1 MKARVQGTQ
10 GFTIVEVIIAI
21 VVLTIGLLAL
31 MTSSALV
38 TRMIARGERTAAM
51 AAFASQRL
59 ERLRTTACASQAA
72 GSDTLYRGST
82 AVDINSWRFVQPGAN
97 HWRIIM
103 TATYLTQ
110 FNAWRTDST
119 ETEVSCLN

>member
-1 MKARVQGTQ
+1 MPRVQGNK

-59 ERLRTTACASQAA
+59 ERLRTSACTSQPA

-82 AVDINSWRFVQPGAN
+82 AVAINSWRFVQPGPN
-97 HWRIIM
+97 HWQIVL
-103 TATYLTQ
+103 TENYLTYQ
-110 FNAWRTDST
+110 TWRTDST

>member
-1 MKARVQGTQ
+1 MPRVQGTQ
-10 GFTIVEVIIAI
+10 GFTIVEVIVAI

-59 ERLRTTACASQAA
+59 ERLRTTACTSQPA
-72 GSDTLYRGST
+72 GSDTLYRGSNPV
-82 AVDINSWRFVQPGAN
+82 AINSWRFVSPGAN
-97 HWRIIM
+97 HWQIVL
-103 TATYLTQ
+103 TENYLVY
-110 FNAWRTDST
+110 NAWRRDST